1 MAVTGADHVLHSV
14 LRSWLGFLAIG
25 AGLVH
30 VALAVGSPAPVAAT
44 LVLVGVAEFG
54 WGTLA
59 IARPTPPVPQL
70 ARAIAIAP
78 VIGWALLLVVAG
90 ADSLGP
96 LTSSTQLLPML
107 VASLFDLLVAGG
119 LTAMLRRTPPTSA
132 AEAEA
137 APADTA
143 HPGRRLVAVIVGALV
158 VAAITAPALAATE
171 AAKLAGTPGTSFVG
185 TPGHDH

>member
-1 MAVTGADHVLHSV
+1 MSV

-30 VALAVGSPAPVAAT
+30 VALAVGSPPAVAAA
-44 LVLVGVAEFG
+44 LVVVGAAEFA
-54 WGTLA
+54 WGALA
-59 IARPTPPVPQL
+59 IARPTPLAPQL
-70 ARAIAIAP
+70 ARAAALIP

-90 ADSLGP
+90 TDSLGP

-119 LTAMLRRTPPTSA
+119 LTAMLRR
-132 AEAEA
+132 A
-137 APADTA
+137 APAAPAPAAAAATTPAAIA
-143 HPGRRLVAVIVGALV
+143 HPGRRLVAVVIGALV
-158 VAAITAPALAATE
+158 IAAITAPALAATE
-171 AAKLAGTPGTSFVG
+171 AGQLAGNPGTSFVG

>member
-1 MAVTGADHVLHSV
+1 MTV

-30 VALAVGSPAPVAAT
+30 VALAVGSPPAVAAA

-54 WGTLA
+54 WGALT
-59 IARPTPPVPQL
+59 IARPTPPVPPF
-70 ARAIAIAP
+70 ARAAAFVP

-90 ADSLGP
+90 TDSLGP

-119 LTAMLRRTPPTSA
+119 LTAMLRRATPAGRASS
-132 AEAEA
+132 
-137 APADTA
+137 A
-143 HPGRRLVAVIVGALV
+143 HPGRRLVAVIIGALV
-158 VAAITAPALAATE
+158 VAAITAPALAETE
-171 AAKLAGTPGTSFVG
+171 AGKLAGTGTSFDG

>member
-1 MAVTGADHVLHSV
+1 MSV

-30 VALAVGSPAPVAAT
+30 VALAVGSPPPVAAV

-54 WGTLA
+54 WGALT
-59 IARPTPPVPQL
+59 IARPTPPVPRL
-70 ARAIAIAP
+70 ARAAAFVP

-96 LTSSTQLLPML
+96 LTSSAQLLPLL

-119 LTAMLRRTPPTSA
+119 LTVMFRRATPTTPATALA
-132 AEAEA
+132 A
-137 APADTA
+137 TA
-143 HPGRRLVAVIVGALV
+143 HPGRRLVAVIIGALMI
-158 VAAITAPALAATE
+158 AAITAPALAATE
-171 AAKLAGTPGTSFVG
+171 AGQLAGTPGTSFVG
-185 TPGHDH
+185 PPGHDH